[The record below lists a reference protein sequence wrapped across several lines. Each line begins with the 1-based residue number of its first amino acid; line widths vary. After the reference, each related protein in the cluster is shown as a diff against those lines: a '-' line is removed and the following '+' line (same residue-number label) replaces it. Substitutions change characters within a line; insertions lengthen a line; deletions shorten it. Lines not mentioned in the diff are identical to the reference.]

1 MLRAD
6 VQTFRGKDPTVPVL
20 KRWSWGHGKC
30 TCCNEDMEG
39 KMTGEVYGKGG
50 NYKDGDWM
58 HTGAIAINIC
68 GGPLIQKDMDGDFV
82 VAINNSKYALE

>member
-1 MLRAD
+1 
-6 VQTFRGKDPTVPVL
+6 
-20 KRWSWGHGKC
+20 
-30 TCCNEDMEG
+30 
-39 KMTGEVYGKGG
+39 MTGEVYGKGG

-82 VAINNSKYALE
+82 VAINGSKYALE